1 MTPAAVHDALRDKTR
16 IKVWEPVLWLVPL
29 AVVALFP
36 GSSFLVNQMAIMAL
50 FAISLDLVLGYAG
63 IMSLGHAA
71 FFGMG
76 AFAAGLFAKFVMPEP
91 IAGLVF
97 AMAVGGISAY
107 LCSYTI
113 LRGSELTIV
122 MVTLGVSLILFE
134 VGNYMTWLT
143 GGADGLQGVVMAP
156 VLGLFPFTFDGV
168 TAAYY
173 SLVVLAVFLVV
184 YRRIVNSPF
193 GTGLRLIRDN
203 RLRASAIGIDTDKR
217 IKLAYTLAGAI
228 AAAAGAVQTHS
239 MNFASLDAFAFERSA
254 DVLLM
259 VVIGGTAWIYGGV
272 VGAVVFIG
280 LHHVLSDLTPQ
291 YWTFWV
297 GVFLVLLM
305 RVGRDRLVR
314 PWTWLK
320 GGPHG

>member
-1 MTPAAVHDALRDKTR
+1 MTPAAVHDALREKTR

-91 IAGLVF
+91 IAGLAF

-297 GVFLVLLM
+297 GVFLVVLM

>member
-1 MTPAAVHDALRDKTR
+1 MTSVVHNALLQRAR
-16 IKVWEPVLWLVPL
+16 IKPWEPVIWLAPF
-29 AVVALFP
+29 AFVALFP
-36 GSSFLVNQMAIMAL
+36 NMAFLVNQMAIMAL

-71 FFGMG
+71 FFGLG

-91 IAGLVF
+91 IVGLVF
-97 AMAVGGISAY
+97 AMGVGAISAY
-107 LCSYTI
+107 ICSYTV
-113 LRGSELTIV
+113 LRGSALTVV
-122 MVTLGVSLILFE
+122 MVTLGVSLILLE
-134 VGNYMTWLT
+134 LGNYMTWLT
-143 GGADGLQGVVMAP
+143 GGADGLQGVDMAP

-173 SLVVLAVFLVV
+173 SLVVLAVLLVV

-193 GTGLRLIRDN
+193 GTSLRLIRDN
-203 RLRASAIGIDTDKR
+203 RLRAASIGINTDSR
-217 IKLAYTLAGAI
+217 VKLAYTLAGAI

-239 MNFASLDAFAFERSA
+239 MNFSSLDAFAFERSA
-254 DVLLM
+254 DELLM

-272 VGAVVFIG
+272 IGAVVFTG

-291 YWTFWV
+291 FWTFWV
-297 GVFLVLLM
+297 GLFLVVLM

-314 PWTWLK
+314 PWTWFK
-320 GGPHG
+320 GGSHG

>member
-97 AMAVGGISAY
+97 AMAVGSISAY

-184 YRRIVNSPF
+184 YRRVVNSPF

-272 VGAVVFIG
+272 IGAIVFIG

-305 RVGRDRLVR
+305 RVGRDRLIR
-314 PWTWLK
+314 PWTWFK
-320 GGPHG
+320 GGSHG

>member
-1 MTPAAVHDALRDKTR
+1 MTSATVHEALREKSR
-16 IKVWEPVLWLVPL
+16 VKPWEPVLWLAPL

-36 GSSFLVNQMAIMAL
+36 STSFLVNQMAIMAL

-63 IMSLGHAA
+63 ILSLGHAA
-71 FFGMG
+71 FFGVG

-91 IAGLVF
+91 IVGLVF
-97 AMAVGGISAY
+97 AMGVGGLVAY
-107 LCSYTI
+107 ICSYTI
-113 LRGSELTIV
+113 LRGSALTVV
-122 MVTLGVSLILFE
+122 MVTLGVSLILLE
-134 VGNYMTWLT
+134 AGNYMTWLT

-173 SLVVLAVFLVV
+173 SLVVLALFLIV

-193 GTGLRLIRDN
+193 GTSLRVIRDN
-203 RLRASAIGIDTDKR
+203 RLRAASIGINTDNR
-217 IKLAYTLAGAI
+217 IKLAYALAGSI

-239 MNFASLDAFAFERSA
+239 MNFTSLDAFAFERSA

-259 VVIGGTAWIYGGV
+259 VVIGGTAWVYGGV
-272 VGAVVFIG
+272 VGAVVFSG

-297 GVFLVLLM
+297 GLFLVVLM
-305 RVGRDRLVR
+305 RVGRDRLIR
-314 PWTWLK
+314 PWTWFK
-320 GGPHG
+320 GGHHG

>member
-1 MTPAAVHDALRDKTR
+1 MTPAAVHDALREKTR

-314 PWTWLK
+314 PWTWFK

>member
-97 AMAVGGISAY
+97 AMAVGSISAY

-272 VGAVVFIG
+272 IGAIVFIG

-305 RVGRDRLVR
+305 RVGRDRLIR
-314 PWTWLK
+314 PWTWFK
-320 GGPHG
+320 GGSHG

>member
-1 MTPAAVHDALRDKTR
+1 MTSASVHDALRDNFRAKP
-16 IKVWEPVLWLVPL
+16 WEPLLWLVPF

-36 GSSFLVNQMAIMAL
+36 GMSFLVNQMAIMAL
-50 FAISLDLVLGYAG
+50 FAISLDLVLGYTG

-91 IAGLVF
+91 IVGLLF
-97 AMAVGGISAY
+97 AMGVGAIAAY
-107 LCSYTI
+107 ICSYTI

-122 MVTLGVSLILFE
+122 MVTLGVSLILLE
-134 VGNYMTWLT
+134 IGNYMTWLT
-143 GGADGLQGVVMAP
+143 GGADGLQGVAMAP

-168 TAAYY
+168 AAAYY
-173 SLVVLAVFLVV
+173 SLVVLGVFLLLC
-184 YRRIVNSPF
+184 RRIVHSPF
-193 GTGLRLIRDN
+193 GTSLRLIRDN
-203 RLRASAIGIDTDKR
+203 RLRAASIGIDTDAR
-217 IKLAYTLAGAI
+217 IKMVYTLAGAI

-239 MNFASLDAFAFERSA
+239 MNFASLEAFSFEKSA

-259 VVIGGTAWIYGGV
+259 VVIGGTAWVYGGV
-272 VGAVVFIG
+272 AGAVVFSG

-297 GVFLVLLM
+297 GLFLVVLM
-305 RVGRDRLVR
+305 RVGRDRVVR
-314 PWTWLK
+314 PWTWFK
-320 GGPHG
+320 GGAHG